1 MSSENNLNLGKRLK
15 QIRSDMGLSQEELA
29 YRCNMQA
36 SHIGQIERG
45 QKSPTLETLE
55 KLASGLNI
63 TVSVLTDY
71 SKDISPSNDET
82 VNKINSYLAKL
93 DNKQKKQVLNIIKTF
108 FNN

>member
-1 MSSENNLNLGKRLK
+1 MSSTNTLGKRLK

-45 QKSPTLETLE
+45 QKNPTLETLE

-63 TVSVLTDY
+63 TVSELTNY
-71 SKDISPSNDET
+71 SMDLSLSNDQV
-82 VNKINSYLAKL
+82 VNKINSYLNKL
-93 DNKQKKQVLNIIKTF
+93 NNKQKKQVLNIIKTF
-108 FNN
+108 FDN

>member
-1 MSSENNLNLGKRLK
+1 MGSTNTLGKRLK

-29 YRCNMQA
+29 YRCSMQA

-45 QKSPTLETLE
+45 QKSPTLDTLE

-63 TVSVLTDY
+63 TVSELTDY
-71 SKDISPSNDET
+71 SKDIT
-82 VNKINSYLAKL
+82 VIHDDVINKINSYLNKL

-108 FNN
+108 FDN